1 MEVTDCMGK
10 VYAGHLSVI
19 SDIPSEALQGCGIVF
34 CCLPGFALAPTLEK
48 IKAYIGKAVVGSIVS
63 STGFFF
69 DAHRILG
76 ETSALFGFQ
85 RVPFIARTVDY
96 GHSANLLG
104 YKSQVAIA
112 VENIEDKESFRAL
125 VEKLWQTPTYL
136 LGTYYEAALTNS
148 NPILHTGRLYSMW
161 STWNGEV
168 FDHNVLFYKEWT
180 VEASGYGQGV
190 YVFVGCTSS
199 DQRSGP
205 FLARLL

>member
-85 RVPFIARTVDY
+85 RVPFIARTVD
-96 GHSANLLG
+96 
-104 YKSQVAIA
+104 
-112 VENIEDKESFRAL
+112 
-125 VEKLWQTPTYL
+125 
-136 LGTYYEAALTNS
+136 
-148 NPILHTGRLYSMW
+148 
-161 STWNGEV
+161 
-168 FDHNVLFYKEWT
+168 
-180 VEASGYGQGV
+180 
-190 YVFVGCTSS
+190 
-199 DQRSGP
+199 
-205 FLARLL
+205 